1 MFSAS
6 ILDSAILHTVG
17 WRQSVDPSVNI
28 ADSLLVSESGKY
40 YEQAHPL
47 LTLTALKAI
56 APNFSAFTYPKWDA
70 DTKYSIGSI
79 VEYEGAFYVAQI
91 SNVDKEPHAGQNTSE
106 WGLTTLFSLWLERKM
121 RDSIISV
128 LSNINTK
135 KLVGEES
142 KNIVEHKMLYDGAG
156 NVKNLDNT
164 SSGFVGFEIVP
175 VRAQAAVLRIE
186 KIGLQVVKKTSSNDQ
201 SVDFYIFHSSQVE
214 PVKIVKVPLSSSAS
228 TRMNWTGDLAIS
240 LPYFDRTTDA
250 GGSWYV
256 GYFIDNLPDQ
266 CTPVYKDR
274 DWSKVPC
281 DFCDDTAVGFN
292 MLSKYIEV
300 YPVANSEASAEE
312 LDIAKNVYTQYNNHG
327 INLELSVTCDLTPF
341 FITHKRIFADVIM
354 LQFAVDMLREMLY
367 NPNVRINRTAL
378 LASRS
383 DIVIALEGDVQTTKG
398 GLTGGLTSKL
408 NAAYEAIQIDLKG
421 LDRVCLKCKNR
432 GIKYRTI

>member
-383 DIVIALEGDVQTTKG
+383 DIVIALEGDVQTAKG